1 MTVPFAMT
9 QDNPRHFPSP
19 LRAALIDMDGVLY
32 DSMPHHALAWQRMF
46 AEIGVDV
53 TSDEF
58 FGYEGMTGSAT
69 IDLVM
74 QRERGVTLPDEEKK
88 RLYARKTQLFREM
101 GEVVLMPGADSMLAS
116 LRCAGVRCVLVTGSG
131 QSSVIS
137 RIDRDY
143 PGVFASADRI
153 TALDVTHGKP
163 HPEPYLRGL
172 AIAGTDAAHAIVIE
186 NAPLGVRAGI
196 AAGLFTVAVTTGPIA
211 RQSFVDEGADMIFPS
226 MEEFADTLPRL
237 VISRKP

>member
-1 MTVPFAMT
+1 MT
-9 QDNPRHFPSP
+9 QDNTRLFLSP

-46 AEIGVDV
+46 AEIGVNV

-74 QRERGVTLPDEEKK
+74 QRERGLTLPDEEKK

-101 GEVVLMPGADSMLAS
+101 GEVELMPGADRMLAS
-116 LRCAGVRCVLVTGSG
+116 LQRAGVRCVLVTGSG

-143 PGVFASADRI
+143 PGVFAAADRI

-163 HPEPYLRGL
+163 HPEPYMRGL
-172 AIAGTDAAHAIVIE
+172 AIAGTDAAQTIVIE

-211 RQSFVDEGADMIFPS
+211 RQAFVDEGADLIFPS
-226 MEEFADTLPRL
+226 MEEFADALPKL
-237 VISRKP
+237 IVSRKS

>member
-1 MTVPFAMT
+1 MTH
-9 QDNPRHFPSP
+9 DNARQFPSP

-46 AEIGVDV
+46 AEIGVAV

-101 GEVVLMPGADSMLAS
+101 GEVVLMPGADRMLAS
-116 LRCAGVRCVLVTGSG
+116 LRRDGVRCVLVTGSG

-143 PGVFASADRI
+143 PGVFAAADRI

-172 AIAGTDAAHAIVIE
+172 AIAGTDASDTIVIE

-211 RQSFVDEGADMIFPS
+211 RQAFVDEGADMIFPS
-226 MEEFADTLPRL
+226 MEEFADTLPKL
-237 VISRKP
+237 IIS

>member
-1 MTVPFAMT
+1 MT
-9 QDNPRHFPSP
+9 QDNPRQFPSP

-74 QRERGVTLPDEEKK
+74 QRERGVTFPDEEKK

-101 GEVVLMPGADSMLAS
+101 GEVELMPGADRMLAS
-116 LRCAGVRCVLVTGSG
+116 LCRAGVRCVLVTGSG
-131 QSSVIS
+131 LSSVIS
-137 RIDRDY
+137 RIERDY
-143 PGVFASADRI
+143 PSVFAAADRI

-172 AIAGTDAAHAIVIE
+172 TIAGTDASDTIVIE

-211 RQSFVDEGADMIFPS
+211 RQAFVDEGADMIFPS
-226 MEEFADTLPRL
+226 MEEFADALPKL
-237 VISRKP
+237 ISGQPWK